1 MPSFAEICDKS
12 ALYQIAK
19 HSAVGLCCLALVGGP
34 ALAAP
39 SSFWSGLDRD
49 GPLSAGWVQ
58 VLPVLSSACNFR
70 IDGGKLNSTLI
81 DLSRAPGNTDYSRDL
96 YNALYRIEKGQA
108 QNHFVSAWN
117 ARFHGD
123 QTAACATAD
132 RLWGAAGT
140 QFAGILV
147 RDPPTDATSSISAS
161 RPNNCQ

>member
-1 MPSFAEICDKS
+1 MPSLAETRDRNP
-12 ALYQIAK
+12 LHRIAK
-19 HSAVGLCCLALVGGP
+19 HSMMGFCCMALAGGP
-34 ALAAP
+34 AIAAP

-70 IDGGKLNSTLI
+70 LDGGKLNATLI
-81 DLSRAPGNTDYSRDL
+81 DLSRSPGNTDYSRDL
-96 YNALYRIEKGQA
+96 YNTLYRIEKGQG
-108 QNHFVSAWN
+108 QNHFVTAWN

-123 QTAACATAD
+123 QTAACATAE
-132 RLWGAAGT
+132 RLWGTAGT

-147 RDPPTDATSSISAS
+147 RDPPNDATSTINGS